1 MTNQRVWQVRLPD
14 GSVWVPDDAIPGN
27 ARASW
32 IYARSTADMF
42 ARDLGGAVVELTA
55 RQRDKVLDQ
64 EIATALAE
72 TKPAIKPPK
81 KIKTRAR
88 PFSRDVQRKIAAAIL
103 EEIPLNHAARAAVD
117 TAQETDDDAEHAKAL
132 RMLKAGLP
140 ETLWVGYDTDAKH
153 RHAMVQTAMPMWTD
167 EDPEG
172 GENPAHWMQ
181 IDREEA
187 ARILTESG

>member
-1 MTNQRVWQVRLPD
+1 
-14 GSVWVPDDAIPGN
+14 
-27 ARASW
+27 
-32 IYARSTADMF
+32 MF